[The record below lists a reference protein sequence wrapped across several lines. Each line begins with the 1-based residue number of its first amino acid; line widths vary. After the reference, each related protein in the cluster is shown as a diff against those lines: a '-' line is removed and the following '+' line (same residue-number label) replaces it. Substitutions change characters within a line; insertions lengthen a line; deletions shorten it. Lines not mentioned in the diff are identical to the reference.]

1 MDKNLSINSRS
12 CQAVVGKSLF
22 QLAEGMGLA
31 VPTSCNQQGKCH
43 ECLMEVSSGMD
54 CLTHPAEQETRLK
67 EGFRLSCLCKVIR
80 SDGHIQ
86 AHTLNRGKMQI
97 EDKAVFLPGT
107 SKRPPLDPALRRE
120 GNEIRLDGDIVD
132 RGKGPILGVAI
143 DLGTTTVALRVL
155 DLESGKL
162 LASAAFENPQ
172 RFGGS
177 DVMARIQYDTDHP
190 GRQLQ
195 RTLLAYLRHSLE
207 QMPIDTARI
216 FEFVIAANPTMRDL
230 FFGLNVHSI
239 GQKPYRSITES
250 EWRSGKRK
258 TTALTR
264 KAASLQLPSHPQAR
278 VYGLPLIG
286 GHVGGDASACLLAIE
301 PHRRKELTAIMDL
314 GTNTELILGNQ
325 DRLMVASCPA
335 GPAFEGRGIACGMAG
350 VEGAIARVR
359 YEDAN
364 ASWQR
369 EVIGNGPAQGI
380 CGSGLIDLVSELLRT
395 DQMDSFGRFGDGAE
409 RVVIDSRYNVFLHK
423 SDINQLAQAKGANVA
438 GLRIVAQQYGK
449 PFAEWD
455 HFYLAGGFGRHLNAT
470 AASNMGLI
478 PNLPVSKIQSPGNL
492 SIEGATIALLSMTKR
507 HEIEALVPTI
517 QHIELE
523 TDPQFFDHF
532 VEGCQFGILSNE
544 LEDLP

>member
-1 MDKNLSINSRS
+1 MEKNLSVNSRS
-12 CQAVVGKSLF
+12 CQAIVGQSLF
-22 QLAEGMGLA
+22 QLAEGMGLT

-43 ECLMEVSSGMD
+43 ECLMEISAGME
-54 CLTHPAEQETRLK
+54 CLTPPAEQEARLK
-67 EGFRLSCLCKVIR
+67 NGFRLSCLCKVIC
-80 SDGHIQ
+80 SDGIIR

-97 EDKAVFLPGT
+97 EDKAVFLPDTGE
-107 SKRPPLDPALRRE
+107 RPPLEPALSRE
-120 GNEIRLDGDIVD
+120 GNKIRLDDEIVD
-132 RGKGPILGVAI
+132 TAKGPILGVAI

-162 LASAAFENPQ
+162 VASAAFENPQ

-190 GRQLQ
+190 GRHLQ
-195 RTLLAYLRHSLE
+195 RTLLAYLRHVLE
-207 QMPIDTARI
+207 QMPIDPARI

-250 EWRSGKRK
+250 EWRAGKRK

-264 KAASLQLPSHPQAR
+264 NAASLQLPSHPKAR
-278 VYGLPLIG
+278 VYGLPVIG
-286 GHVGGDASACLLAIE
+286 GHVGGDAAACLLAIE
-301 PHRRKELTAIMDL
+301 PYRRKELTAIMDL

-335 GPAFEGRGIACGMAG
+335 GPAFEGRGITCGMAG

-359 YEDAN
+359 YQDQE
-364 ASWQR
+364 ASWQN

-380 CGSGLIDLVSELLRT
+380 CGSGLIDLISELFRT
-395 DQMDSFGRFGDGAE
+395 GQMDALGRFGKGIE
-409 RVVIDSRYNVFLHK
+409 RIVIDSNYSIFLHK

-438 GLRIVAQQYGK
+438 GLRIVARQYGK
-449 PFAEWD
+449 SFAEWD
-455 HFYLAGGFGRHLNAT
+455 HFYLAGGFGRHLNAV
-470 AASNMGLI
+470 AACNIGLI
-478 PNLPVSKIQSPGNL
+478 PNLPVAKIQSPGNL
-492 SIEGATIALLSMTKR
+492 SIEGATVALLSMAKR
-507 HEIEALVPTI
+507 REIEALVPNI

-532 VEGCQFGILSNE
+532 VEGCQFGPLSDE
-544 LEDLP
+544 SEHPS